1 MGTPKK
7 ESVVRRRQIAQAALA
22 LVARQ
27 GFPGLTMAGIADQIG
42 LVPSALYRH
51 FKSKDEVIDAI
62 LELVREQL
70 LENVQ
75 LARGETA
82 DPLARLHRLLQR
94 HLDFIG
100 AHPGILPV
108 VFSQEVMGGP
118 PPRRSQVYGLIK
130 AYLEEVANLVGQGQG
145 QGIIRAELA
154 PEAVA
159 VAFLGLIQPAA
170 ILWHLSG
177 GEFPVWAEVEKMWQ
191 IFAAGIS
198 SANYHPNRQE
208 QTHETA

>member
-27 GFPGLTMAGIADQIG
+27 GFPGLTMAGIAAQIG

-51 FKSKDEVIDAI
+51 FKNKDEVIDAI

-70 LENVQ
+70 LENIRLTQ
-75 LARGETA
+75 GETA

-108 VFSQEVMGGP
+108 VFSQEVIGGP
-118 PPRRSQVYGLIK
+118 PARRAQVYGLIK
-130 AYLEEVANLVGQGQG
+130 TYLQEVADLVRQGQG
-145 QGIIRAELA
+145 EGIIRAELA
-154 PEAVA
+154 SETVA
-159 VAFLGLIQPAA
+159 VAFLGLVQPAA

-177 GEFPVWAEVEKMWQ
+177 GEFPVLAEVEKMWQ
-191 IFAAGIS
+191 IFAAGIA
-198 SANYHPNRQE
+198 SANHHPHR
-208 QTHETA
+208 